1 MSRKEEVP
9 QKLLRKSLHSK
20 RIQPVIKEHDII
32 YLTSVKYTLS
42 PNKSGSLVWLLGA
55 PETANTRQ
63 EYSGGG

>member
-42 PNKSGSLVWLLGA
+42 GSLVWLLGV